1 MDYTKLKNLVCVI
14 YYDSLIF
21 HQSISAVQKD
31 MSSAVWKL
39 FSRVE
44 KASEKATCKTCGK
57 EYVCKGGTTS
67 NLINHLKSKHKE
79 LFEQYLDETKA
90 KATPAKKRPAEE
102 SIQPK
107 MKQRK
112 LHDCIPESDEA
123 LNSAIQEAIIDFLAD
138 AGVAFNVVGL
148 DSFKKLMEIAN
159 RRIKLKHPATYSK
172 MVKVKAVG
180 VVGEPR

>member
-14 YYDSLIF
+14 YYDSPIF
-21 HQSISAVQKD
+21 HQSISAVCKD

-44 KASEKATCKTCGK
+44 KTSEKATCKTCGK
-57 EYVCKGGTTS
+57 EYVCKEGTTS
-67 NLINHLKSKHKE
+67 DLINHLKSKHKE

-123 LNSAIQEAIIDFLAD
+123 LNSAIQDAIIDFLAG
-138 AGVAFNVVGL
+138 AGVASNVVGL
-148 DSFKKLMEIAN
+148 MKYDKSCWISTLQS
-159 RRIKLKHPATYSK
+159 RVT
-172 MVKVKAVG
+172 
-180 VVGEPR
+180 

>member
-14 YYDSLIF
+14 YYDSPIF
-21 HQSISAVQKD
+21 HQSISAVCKD

-39 FSRVE
+39 FSRLE
-44 KASEKATCKTCGK
+44 KPSENATCKICGK
-57 EYVCKGGTTS
+57 EYVCKEGTTS
-67 NLINHLKSKHKE
+67 DLINHLKSKHKE

-123 LNSAIQEAIIDFLAD
+123 LNSAIQDAIIDFLAD
-138 AGVAFNVVGL
+138 AGVAVNVVGL
-148 DSFKKLMEIAN
+148 DSFKRLTEIAN
-159 RRIKLKHPATYSK
+159 RRI
-172 MVKVKAVG
+172 
-180 VVGEPR
+180 